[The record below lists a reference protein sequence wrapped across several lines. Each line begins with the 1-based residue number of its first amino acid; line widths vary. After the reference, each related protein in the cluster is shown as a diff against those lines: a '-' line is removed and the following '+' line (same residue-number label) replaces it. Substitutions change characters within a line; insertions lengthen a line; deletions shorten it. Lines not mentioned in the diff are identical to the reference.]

1 MLTTPPKSTL
11 QVAVCLKFSDTTHCP
26 PIALRLSYRPSTA
39 FSPVQ
44 FSLPFQG
51 RSSQTGWP
59 SARFSMIH
67 KKIHRLK
74 YFLVIFILFL
84 FHIKVEKKLKYY
96 LRIPNCKIQP
106 TEPKHHCCIHKN
118 AKDDDVPHFQY
129 IHLLNSRLLM
139 AEILPIRRKTM
150 YNQWTCY
157 THSSVIWSNNG
168 IENWK
173 KLVGTEVRVI
183 SALYGHLVVEKS
195 NISSCHT
202 LKIILITKKVV
213 YKSYINR

>member
-67 KKIHRLK
+67 KKNTQVEIFSSNI
-74 YFLVIFILFL
+74 YFIFIT
-84 FHIKVEKKLKYY
+84 VEKKLTYY
-96 LRIPNCKIQP
+96 LSILNCKIQP
-106 TEPKHHCCIHKN
+106 TEPKHYCCIHKN

-157 THSSVIWSNNG
+157 THISVSWSNNG

-173 KLVGTEVRVI
+173 KIGRD
-183 SALYGHLVVEKS
+183 GC
-195 NISSCHT
+195 SSYFCIIWT
-202 LKIILITKKVV
+202 FGCWKIQYIIV
-213 YKSYINR
+213 SYLTDNFNY